1 MPTYDFS
8 NVSQIGNTI
17 RIENDYMAWSGTIRR
32 VNFMLGTDFSLT
44 DLQKKS
50 SSMIELID
58 AKVDEIDNLVPQL
71 EVRQYMER
79 LVKEFKEV
87 IFEPLDDVWEEEFK
101 RIFDEDHKSDS

>member
-1 MPTYDFS
+1 
-8 NVSQIGNTI
+8 
-17 RIENDYMAWSGTIRR
+17 
-32 VNFMLGTDFSLT
+32 MLGTDFSLT